1 MMYDEDHKPS
11 QLLTAEIIVTWIFG
25 VTLVGLLLAIISLSE

>member
-1 MMYDEDHKPS
+1 MIYDEDHKPS

-25 VTLVGLLLAIISLSE
+25 VTLIGLLLAIISFAE